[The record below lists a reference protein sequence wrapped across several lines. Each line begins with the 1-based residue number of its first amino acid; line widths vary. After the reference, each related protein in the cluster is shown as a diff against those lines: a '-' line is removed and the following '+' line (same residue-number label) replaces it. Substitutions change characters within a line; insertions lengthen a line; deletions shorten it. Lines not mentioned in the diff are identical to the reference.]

1 MNDHLT
7 VPIERLNRY
16 GDGDFWTI
24 SKMKDTFDRNTYYG
38 KKAPVKSEYERKKYV
53 RTVGVCRNVRSQI
66 AHQIEAYHASAGG
79 MQYEQLEG
87 QALKELAI
95 RLASSEKMDWESK
108 GYDYEKGSER

>member
-1 MNDHLT
+1 MEQYKGKS
-7 VPIERLNRY
+7 I
-16 GDGDFWTI
+16 F
-24 SKMKDTFDRNTYYG
+24 SKTTMGQIFFYE
-38 KKAPVKSEYERKKYV
+38 KKASVKSEYERKKYV

-66 AHQIEAYHASAGG
+66 AHRIEAYLASAGG

-108 GYDYEKGSER
+108 GYDYGKDSER